1 MRSMMRKNVNSAPP
15 NTKGEASS
23 RAMYRSRT
31 SARTGLLYHSRVRW
45 PATRGSWRRA
55 LGLALV
61 ALAAL
66 AADALGASGVPDRL
80 ERFRELARGSQRLLQ
95 GDAEAPADAYR
106 ELYALLDEEIVESLA
121 TGGPFASAGFLQDR
135 LDAFSDAWGATA
147 VGIVRVGRVV
157 VGAFQF
163 GDAAGVNT
171 VRVYGRFRG
180 EPALLTTLHR
190 EGRPSVYPLP
200 PAPGGAAQFLA
211 AWEGASSGRGMRELR
226 LDLVRQDG
234 DGAHV
239 VWSTADLFAD
249 RLVAR
254 SYAVRGAEVR
264 VRYELRYPGWTPGCE
279 GQTEAEEVFR
289 LAPATGI
296 FMRATQSYHD
306 AWHRE
311 LHATAARL
319 FDALAAGDRSTVARL
334 VPDGEVRRR
343 LPAALSPEPACD
355 APEGR
360 PSPRSV
366 SVAATADRVP
376 WSLVFRRSGDG
387 WQLARAAPVLE

>member
-31 SARTGLLYHSRVRW
+31 SARTALLYHSHVRW
-45 PATRGSWRRA
+45 PATRGPWKRA
-55 LGLALV
+55 LGLAL
-61 ALAAL
+61 AAL
-66 AADALGASGVPDRL
+66 APNALGASGVPDRL

-95 GDAEAPADAYR
+95 ADADPPAEAYR

-135 LDAFSDAWGATA
+135 LDAFSDAWGTTA
-147 VGIVRVGRVV
+147 VGIVGVGQIV

-163 GDAAGVNT
+163 GDAPGINT

-180 EPALLTTLHR
+180 EPALLTTLSR

-200 PAPGGAAQFLA
+200 PAPGGAPQFLA
-211 AWEGASSGRGMRELR
+211 AWEGAAPGRGPRELR

-234 DGAHV
+234 DSARV

-249 RLVAR
+249 GLIAR
-254 SYAVRGAEVR
+254 SYAVRVAEVR
-264 VRYELRYPGWTPGCE
+264 VRYELRYPGRPPGCDA
-279 GQTEAEEVFR
+279 QTEAEEVFR

-296 FMRATQSYHD
+296 FTRAARSYHD

-311 LHATAARL
+311 LHTTTARL
-319 FDALAAGDRSTVARL
+319 FAALAAGDRSTVARL
-334 VPDGEVRRR
+334 VPDGEGRRG
-343 LPAALSPEPACD
+343 LPAALSPEPA
-355 APEGR
+355 GY
-360 PSPRSV
+360 
-366 SVAATADRVP
+366 
-376 WSLVFRRSGDG
+376 
-387 WQLARAAPVLE
+387 

>member
-1 MRSMMRKNVNSAPP
+1 M
-15 NTKGEASS
+15 
-23 RAMYRSRT
+23 
-31 SARTGLLYHSRVRW
+31 
-45 PATRGSWRRA
+45 
-55 LGLALV
+55 

-66 AADALGASGVPDRL
+66 AADALGASGLPDRL
-80 ERFRELARGSQRLLQ
+80 ERFRELVRGSQRLLQ
-95 GDAEAPADAYR
+95 ADADAPAEAYR

-135 LDAFSDAWGATA
+135 LDAFSDAWGTTA
-147 VGIVRVGRVV
+147 VGIVGVGRIV

-163 GDAAGVNT
+163 GDAPGINT

-180 EPALLTTLHR
+180 EPALLTTLSR

-200 PAPGGAAQFLA
+200 PAPGGAPQFLA
-211 AWEGASSGRGMRELR
+211 AWEGVASGRGTRELR

-234 DGAHV
+234 DSARV

-249 RLVAR
+249 GLIAR

-264 VRYELRYPGWTPGCE
+264 MRYELRYPGWTPGCE
-279 GQTEAEEVFR
+279 AQTEAEEVFR

-296 FMRATQSYHD
+296 FMRAAQSYHD

-311 LHATAARL
+311 LHTTTARL

-343 LPAALSPEPACD
+343 LPATLSPEPACD

-360 PSPRSV
+360 PTPRTV
-366 SVAATADRVP
+366 SVAATANRVP

>member
-1 MRSMMRKNVNSAPP
+1 M
-15 NTKGEASS
+15 
-23 RAMYRSRT
+23 
-31 SARTGLLYHSRVRW
+31 
-45 PATRGSWRRA
+45 
-55 LGLALV
+55 

-66 AADALGASGVPDRL
+66 GADALGAAGLPDRL

-95 GDAEAPADAYR
+95 ADAEAPADAYR

-147 VGIVRVGRVV
+147 VGIVGVGRIV
-157 VGAFQF
+157 VGAFHF
-163 GDAAGVNT
+163 GDAPGVNT

-180 EPALLTTLHR
+180 EPALLTTLSR
-190 EGRPSVYPLP
+190 EGRPTVYPLP
-200 PAPGGAAQFLA
+200 PAPGGAPQFLA
-211 AWEGASSGRGMRELR
+211 AWEVASGRGTRELR

-234 DGAHV
+234 EGAEV
-239 VWSTADLFAD
+239 VWSTADLFTD
-249 RLVAR
+249 GLVAR
-254 SYAVRGAEVR
+254 SYVVRGAELR

-279 GQTEAEEVFR
+279 AQTEGEDVFR
-289 LAPATGI
+289 IASGTGI
-296 FMRATQSYHD
+296 FVRAARTYHD

-319 FDALAAGDRSTVARL
+319 FDALAAGDRSTVAKL

-343 LPAALSPEPACD
+343 LPARLAPDPACD
-355 APEGR
+355 APEGGR
-360 PSPRSV
+360 VPRTV

>member
-1 MRSMMRKNVNSAPP
+1 M
-15 NTKGEASS
+15 
-23 RAMYRSRT
+23 
-31 SARTGLLYHSRVRW
+31 
-45 PATRGSWRRA
+45 
-55 LGLALV
+55 

-66 AADALGASGVPDRL
+66 GADALGAAGLPDRL

-95 GDAEAPADAYR
+95 ADAEAPADAYR

-135 LDAFSDAWGATA
+135 LDAFSGAWGATA
-147 VGIVRVGRVV
+147 VGIVGVGRIV
-157 VGAFQF
+157 VGAFHF
-163 GDAAGVNT
+163 GDAPGVNT

-180 EPALLTTLHR
+180 EPALLTTLSR
-190 EGRPSVYPLP
+190 EGRPTVYPLP
-200 PAPGGAAQFLA
+200 PAPGGAPQFLA
-211 AWEGASSGRGMRELR
+211 AWEGAASGRGTRELR

-234 DGAHV
+234 EGAGV

-249 RLVAR
+249 GLVAR
-254 SYAVRGAEVR
+254 SYAVRGAELR

-279 GQTEAEEVFR
+279 SQTEGEDVFR
-289 LAPATGI
+289 IAPGTGI
-296 FMRATQSYHD
+296 FVRAARTYHD

-319 FDALAAGDRSTVARL
+319 FDALAAGDRSTVAKL

-343 LPAALSPEPACD
+343 LPAGLAPDPACD
-355 APEGR
+355 APEGGR
-360 PSPRSV
+360 ASRTV